1 VAYWLRRAVE
11 LGDDDGE
18 VISPRTI
25 LKASE
30 TVFGRG
36 LDCFWASTWAAA
48 GLALA
53 AAVQV
58 SFPLFLFSVFFSIFC
73 FYFLVSI
80 CYLDSNLNS
89 GFALQVL
96 KHLNINIT

>member
-11 LGDDDGE
+11 LGDDGGE

-30 TVFGRG
+30 TVFGLG
-36 LDCFWASTWAAA
+36 WTAPGPWC

-96 KHLNINIT
+96 KHLNISIT

>member
-1 VAYWLRRAVE
+1 MAYWLRRAVE
-11 LGDDDGE
+11 LGDDDDG

-36 LDCFWASTWAAA
+36 LGCFWASTWAAA

-58 SFPLFLFSVFFSIFC
+58 SFPLFLFSN
-73 FYFLVSI
+73 FYFIFSVF
-80 CYLDSNLNS
+80 Y
-89 GFALQVL
+89 FVV
-96 KHLNINIT
+96 